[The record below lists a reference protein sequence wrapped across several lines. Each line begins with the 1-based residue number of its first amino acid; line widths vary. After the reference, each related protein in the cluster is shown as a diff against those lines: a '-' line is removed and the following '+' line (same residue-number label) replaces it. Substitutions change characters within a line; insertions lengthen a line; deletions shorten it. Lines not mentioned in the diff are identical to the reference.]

1 MPGVLETVLEALCLA
16 LFLAF
21 VAALAM
27 SAEANLIAR
36 ALV

>member
-1 MPGVLETVLEALCLA
+1 MPSALELALEVLCLA